1 MMNGVMD
8 IRDAVVASL
17 VEAAEGGVDIMVLV
31 SDSTTT
37 SKIKPFAERF
47 PDRLVNVGIAEQNL
61 VGIAAGLSLDGRVA
75 ITANAAPFLV
85 GRANEQVKVDVCYA
99 RTNVKMLGINAGVA
113 YGPLA
118 ATHHSIDDISIM
130 RGFGNVLVFSPTDA
144 IEATAIMRWA
154 LRYEGPVYIR
164 VDSAALPFQHR
175 EDYTFIP
182 GKLDKIIEGADLAI
196 FATGPLTH
204 EAAAAAKL
212 LAGAGI
218 AASVYNCPSLRPFDG
233 KAAAAAVAA
242 CGGRALTVEEHS
254 VHGGLGSLLA
264 EALAENATDAT
275 VSANCGAGCRLKRL
289 GIPEGEFSVAGP
301 RAAIRAHYGL
311 DAAGIAR
318 HAAELLGR

>member
-1 MMNGVMD
+1 MMSGAMD

-17 VEAAEGGVDIMVLV
+17 VEAAESGVDVIALV
-31 SDSTTT
+31 SDSTST

-61 VGIAAGLSLDGRVA
+61 VGMAAGLSLDGRVSV
-75 ITANAAPFLV
+75 TANAAPFLV

-130 RGFGNVLVFSPTDA
+130 RGFGNVLIFSPADG
-144 IEATAIMRWA
+144 IEAAAIMRWA
-154 LRYEGPVYIR
+154 LRYDGPVYIR
-164 VDSAALPFQHR
+164 VDSAALPLLHGENYVFN
-175 EDYTFIP
+175 P
-182 GKLDKIIEGADLAI
+182 GKLDALAEGKDLAV
-196 FATGPLTH
+196 FATGPLAH

-218 AASVYNCPSLRPFDG
+218 SASVYNCPSLRPFDG

-264 EALAENATDAT
+264 EATTEATAEA
-275 VSANCGAGCRLKRL
+275 VSACRLKRL